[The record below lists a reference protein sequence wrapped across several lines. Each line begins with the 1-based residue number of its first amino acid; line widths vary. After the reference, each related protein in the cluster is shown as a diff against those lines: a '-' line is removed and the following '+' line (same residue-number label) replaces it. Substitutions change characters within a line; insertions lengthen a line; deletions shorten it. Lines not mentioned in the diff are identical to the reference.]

1 MNTTEEKQMK
11 NPLGYKSE
19 KGLLFQFAVPSIIAM
34 LVGSLY
40 NIVDQFFIGHSVGEL
55 GNAAT
60 NISFPIL
67 VYKESMCCYCT
78 SLFGIGG
85 ASALIL
91 VYQGAQKKNAI
102 TICNIRN
109 GKPKAITPV

>member
-40 NIVDQFFIGHSVGEL
+40 NIVDHFFIVHSV
-55 GNAAT
+55 
-60 NISFPIL
+60 
-67 VYKESMCCYCT
+67 
-78 SLFGIGG
+78 
-85 ASALIL
+85 
-91 VYQGAQKKNAI
+91 
-102 TICNIRN
+102 
-109 GKPKAITPV
+109 